1 MDLES
6 GQAGY
11 GAGCECDMMNEIKR
25 TAQLGMGIMRLPVEG
40 KEILWDEAQAVIDEY
55 MKGDF
60 CYFDLHPGYMMGK
73 AQEILKKSVVE
84 RYSRDAFY
92 IAAKMPYYV
101 HSSRDYELIFRN
113 ELIECGVDYFDY
125 YMLHAL
131 TADTYETHESLGGFE
146 FIMKQKEIGKV
157 RFIGISFHD
166 KPYVLEKILKKHP
179 ELDFVQLQ
187 INFCDWEDPVI
198 CAKACYEVAR
208 KYNKKIIVM
217 EPIKGGTLLK
227 YRGELS
233 MSELVH
239 MSLGFVSAL
248 DGVDVILSGMSEPHQ
263 VKENRD
269 FLAAEGNIDPER
281 YGYVMDLI
289 QKKKSILC
297 TRCGYCMQEC
307 PQNIAIPDI
316 LALLNSYDERENMGG
331 IGAVY
336 KGIVGKSKGVGDCL
350 GCKKCEK
357 RCPQKLKI
365 SDFMRKGARMLGENE
380 YYYTDER
387 NAQILIYLLK
397 EHGIKKIITSP
408 GTTNASFVWSV
419 QQDSFFELYSS
430 VDERSAAYMACGM
443 AEESGEPV
451 VLSCT
456 GATASRNYIPALTE
470 AFYRKIP
477 ILAVTS
483 SQPISRIGNNI
494 EQVIDRRNLL
504 NDIAKESVN
513 LPLLKDGEDETSC
526 VDAANKAILELNH
539 HGLGPVHINLE
550 TIDLKTYTTRFLP
563 SARKIERFEESDVL
577 PAVEGK
583 SIGIFVGAHSKWDK
597 ELEKYVD
604 RFCEMYNAVVIYDHT
619 SNYKGNY
626 GFLAA
631 LASAQENREDSLL
644 EFDLL
649 IHLGNVSGAQYVI
662 RTKDVWRINPDGKI
676 RNTFGKL
683 SKVFEMEETAFFEK
697 YCALISKEKNA
708 IMERYRMIEK
718 RMEEKVTE
726 LPFSN
731 IWVASQTAKYLPKH
745 SVLHLGILNS
755 LRSWNFFQ
763 VSKSINVYA
772 NTGGFGIDGCISSL
786 IGASIINPHKI
797 YFGVVG
803 DLAFFYD
810 MNSLG
815 NRHIGSNLRLVIV
828 NNGGGQEFKNH
839 INPVSKFGT
848 KTDLYIA
855 AKGHYGNKSIDLIK
869 DYVENLGFQYYA
881 AHNKDDYREILPLL
895 VSEKE
900 LDKSMVVEVFTDTGE
915 ESNALKTVSRLDGT
929 CEAKKDISSIA
940 VLEKATD
947 FANKEVVLWGTGFCF
962 SKNFAVVEKYV
973 RIKYVCD
980 NNPRLWGEEIVSGV
994 FCISPE
1000 ELKKKKDVFVVI
1012 MLENWKTA
1020 FSIGNQLVNLGI
1032 DSFDSFYNWREYA
1045 DSIEWKDGK
1054 LDG

>member
-1 MDLES
+1 M
-6 GQAGY
+6 
-11 GAGCECDMMNEIKR
+11 KR
-25 TAQLGMGIMRLPVEG
+25 TARLGMGIMRLPVEG
-40 KEILWDEAQAVIDEY
+40 KDILWNEAQAVIDEY

-73 AQEILKKSVVE
+73 AQEILKKSVVK
-84 RYSRDAFY
+84 RYPRDSFY

-131 TADTYETHESLGGFE
+131 TDDTYETHENLGGFE

-157 RFIGISFHD
+157 GLIGISFHD
-166 KPYVLEKILKKHP
+166 KPHILEKILKNHP

-198 CAKACYEVAR
+198 CAKGCYEVAR
-208 KYNKKIIVM
+208 KYNKKIMVM

-239 MSLGFVSAL
+239 MSLGFVNAL
-248 DGVDVILSGMSEPHQ
+248 DGIDVVLSGMSEPYQ

-269 FLAAEGNIDPER
+269 FLAAGGNIDPER
-281 YGYVMDLI
+281 YRYVMDLI
-289 QKKKSILC
+289 QKKKSIPC
-297 TRCGYCMQEC
+297 TRCGYCMREC

-316 LALLNSYDERENMGG
+316 LALLNSYDERGNMGG
-331 IGAVY
+331 IGSVY
-336 KGIVGKSKGVGDCL
+336 KGIVGQSKGVGDCL

-357 RCPQKLKI
+357 RCPQKIEI
-365 SDFMRKGARMLGENE
+365 SEYMRKGARLLVENE

-397 EHGIKKIITSP
+397 EHGIKKIIASP
-408 GTTNASFVWSV
+408 GYANASFVWSV
-419 QQDSFFELYSS
+419 QQDGFFEVYSS

-456 GATASRNYIPALTE
+456 GATASRNYIPGLTE
-470 AFYRKIP
+470 AFYRKLP
-477 ILAVTS
+477 VLAVTS
-483 SQPISRIGNNI
+483 SQPISRIGNNSP
-494 EQVIDRRNLL
+494 QMIDRRNPL

-513 LPLLKDGEDETSC
+513 LSLLENGADETPC
-526 VDAANKAILELNH
+526 VDAANKAILELKH
-539 HGLGPVHINLE
+539 HSPGPVHINLE
-550 TIDLKTYTTRFLP
+550 TADKKTYKTRFLP
-563 SARKIERFEESDVL
+563 SARKIQRFGENDTL

-583 SIGIFVGAHSKWDK
+583 SIGIFVGAHSKWNK

-604 RFCEMYNAVVIYDHT
+604 RFCEMHNAVVIYDHT

-626 GFLAA
+626 GFQAA
-631 LASAQENREDSLL
+631 VANVQENRQNGLL

-649 IHLGNVSGAQYVI
+649 IHLGNISGAYYQI
-662 RTKDVWRINPDGKI
+662 KTKNVWRVNPDGKI
-676 RNTFGKL
+676 CNTFGRL
-683 SKVFEMEETAFFEK
+683 TKVFEMEERAFFER
-697 YCALISKEKNA
+697 YCDSGSEEKNTLA
-708 IMERYRMIEK
+708 EQYQILDK
-718 RMEEKVTE
+718 RMEEKVTDF
-726 LPFSN
+726 PFSN
-731 IWVASQTAKYLPKH
+731 IWIASQTAKRLPEQ

-755 LRSWNFFQ
+755 LRCWNFFK
-763 VSKSINVYA
+763 VPESVNVYT

-786 IGASIINPHKI
+786 IGASIINPQKL
-797 YFGVVG
+797 YFGVIG

-815 NRHIGSNLRLVIV
+815 NRHIGNNIRLIIV
-828 NNGGGQEFKNH
+828 NNGGGQEFKNYNH
-839 INPVSKFGT
+839 TAARFGE

-855 AKGHYGNKSIDLIK
+855 AKGHYGNKSVDLIK
-869 DYVENLGFQYYA
+869 HYVEDLGFQYYA
-881 AHNKDDYREILPLL
+881 AHNKDEYKEILPLL

-900 LDKSMVVEVFTDTGE
+900 MDKSMVVEVFTDTEE
-915 ESNALKTVSRLDGT
+915 ESNALKAISRLDGA
-929 CEAKKDISSIA
+929 CEM
-940 VLEKATD
+940 EKEFFSVTIPENAAD

-962 SKNFAVVEKYV
+962 SKNFEVVEKYV
-973 RIKYVCD
+973 RVKYVCD
-980 NNPRLWGEEIVSGV
+980 NNSALWGKEIVSGI

-1000 ELKKKKDVFVVI
+1000 ELKKKKDVFVII
-1012 MLENWKTA
+1012 MLESWKTA
-1020 FSIGNQLVNLGI
+1020 FSIGNQLINLGI
-1032 DSFDSFYNWREYA
+1032 DSFDSFYNWKEYA
-1045 DSIEWKDGK
+1045 DSIEWKDVK
-1054 LDG
+1054 IAEK